1 MLGGGA
7 LMVLGSLL
15 DWRGFRGAG
24 TSGVSFDSMGLFGI
38 LVLLI
43 GLGLVAI
50 GAIRAFGL
58 SVDLPDNIAGF
69 SLNQLALIEAFAV
82 FLWSF
87 ALISAD
93 FIKVG
98 VHLTWIGGAA
108 AVAGAILAQREAT
121 PSTTA

>member
-1 MLGGGA
+1 
-7 LMVLGSLL
+7 MVLGSLL

-98 VHLTWIGGAA
+98 VHLTWIGAAA